1 MPITEVEKIWF
12 DRELVDWQAK
22 IHVLSHALHYGTG
35 VFEGI
40 VPTRRIGAPP
50 FGTSRST

>member
-12 DRELVDWQAK
+12 DGELVDWRKAK
-22 IHVLSHALHYGTG
+22 IRSLARAPTAPACSRGC
-35 VFEGI
+35 

-50 FGTSRST
+50 FGTSRSA